1 MSKIFKSSRVVLDDK
16 TFTLV
21 SEKPQFD
28 TVVHHGHSEDAL
40 DTIEESRIEATR
52 IIEAAEYEAN
62 EKVKNAHKSSE
73 SIISDAYDNA
83 KEIMTAARDE
93 GFQEGYEKGYE
104 EGRNEANRM
113 IEEVIDIKNQW
124 LSERNALFQ
133 NSEREM
139 IDLVLHTLE
148 EMIGYKL
155 ENDETLIESLIKKGI
170 SRITQTESLILK
182 VSTEDYNQAVSVKPM
197 IQSMCDKINEIDIRR
212 DETLVNGSCVI
223 DGDSGTVDSGIWT
236 QFEEVRRLF
245 LNMLQGDVH
254 EN

>member
-1 MSKIFKSSRVVLDDK
+1 MDDK

-21 SEKPQFD
+21 SEKPLID
-28 TVVHHGHSEDAL
+28 MPVHHGHQLSSEDAL
-40 DTIEESRIEATR
+40 DAIEESRIEATR
-52 IIEAAEYEAN
+52 IIEAAEYEAT

-83 KEIMTAARDE
+83 KEIMTSARDE
-93 GFQEGYEKGYE
+93 GFQEGYDQGFE

-124 LSERNALFQ
+124 LSERESLFLNA
-133 NSEREM
+133 ERDM
-139 IDLVLHTLE
+139 IDLVLKTLE

-170 SRITQTESLILK
+170 SRITKTESLVLK

-212 DETLVNGSCVI
+212 DETLPNGSCII
-223 DGDSGTVDSGIWT
+223 DADSGTIDSGIWT
-236 QFEEVRRLF
+236 QFEEVRQLF
-245 LNMLQGDVH
+245 LNMLQGDS
-254 EN
+254 NDN